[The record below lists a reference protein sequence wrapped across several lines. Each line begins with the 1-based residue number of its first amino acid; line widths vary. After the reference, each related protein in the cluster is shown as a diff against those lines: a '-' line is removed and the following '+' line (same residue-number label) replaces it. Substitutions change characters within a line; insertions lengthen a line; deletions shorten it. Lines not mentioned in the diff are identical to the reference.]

1 MAHIITDLVHSGDV
15 KEKVKD
21 QLDQVMLL
29 WNDNLMP
36 KLWKTSTD
44 LTPVK
49 KRDLILLPFPTNP
62 MRIEKIRE
70 AERVHRW
77 NQDLPFKDH
86 GGRH

>member
-49 KRDLILLPFPTNP
+49 KRDLILLPFPPTP
-62 MRIEKIRE
+62 
-70 AERVHRW
+70 
-77 NQDLPFKDH
+77 
-86 GGRH
+86 